1 MSVLDFS
8 PESRPAV
15 NRKLNYKRAYRYWY
29 ALLSNKCLSL
39 FDWSGRPFKQRE
51 LEIRM
56 QFFGSGYTGVVNSK
70 KLGIIVA
77 HGSGVGV
84 TPYPDEWI
92 DYVWAC
98 PLDSGKSR
106 IGEGAVICRNNS
118 LLLPSSIIVDHFS
131 HLLAHDDLSLQ
142 AILINSRATGYSTA
156 RDDQSKKRIESFY
169 RSLEDGSTEV
179 ILTEDNLDS
188 VLGSKPIEFIA
199 ERSSAQGFNIL
210 DYWQA
215 SQNILKEFYNTIGI
229 SKPTDKRERLITD
242 EVQQEQPLFKFNMED
257 MLDMRKEAAEQMSKV
272 FGLTVSVDYA
282 ESLKTAQGG
291 GAINEL
297 NAKMGD

>member
-1 MSVLDFS
+1 MGLSSGL
-8 PESRPAV
+8 
-15 NRKLNYKRAYRYWY
+15 RK
-29 ALLSNKCLSL
+29 
-39 FDWSGRPFKQRE
+39 
-51 LEIRM
+51 
-56 QFFGSGYTGVVNSK
+56 SK
-70 KLGIIVA
+70 
-77 HGSGVGV
+77 
-84 TPYPDEWI
+84 
-92 DYVWAC
+92 
-98 PLDSGKSR
+98 

-118 LLLPSSIIVDHFS
+118 LLLSSSIIVDHFA
-131 HLLAHDDLSLQ
+131 HLLAHADLSLQ

-199 ERSSAQGFNIL
+199 ERPSGAAGYNVL

-229 SKPTDKRERLITD
+229 SKPTDKRERLISD

-257 MLDMRKEAAEQMSKV
+257 MLDMRKEAAENLSKV
-272 FGLTVSVDYA
+272 FGLTVSVNYA
-282 ESLKTAQGG
+282 ESLREAQGG
-291 GAINEL
+291 ERNEQPERIR
-297 NAKMGD
+297 D